1 MSAARCTIY
10 RRQFRFT
17 SDRGNFCISVFQQ
30 ISLTVREWRYSSNIC
45 TDFSFLFLNE
55 QREIYNDSSCVV
67 IMSNCPFNVDDKGS
81 EPIKSGASLS
91 LKMQRSFKKMKRSI
105 QKMTENMQD
114 DDRQPPYIFPKRLSC
129 LTCQTGFSKDEIRKL
144 YRAFKQYCPRGA
156 VTTNDLKPAYAKLF
170 PLGDSTKYTQIVF
183 NTFDRDRDG
192 IVSFQDLLTE
202 INLIIN
208 GDLDQKLSWIFSF
221 YDLNG
226 DGYIT
231 RKEML
236 VIISAIYEMLYTGQT
251 AQRMIV
257 RHVDMI
263 FKKMDTDKDG
273 VISREEFMNTCKN
286 DSVIENQLAVFNQFW

>member
-1 MSAARCTIY
+1 MSVARCTIY

-17 SDRGNFCISVFQQ
+17 SDQGNFCISVFQQ

-55 QREIYNDSSCVV
+55 QR
-67 IMSNCPFNVDDKGS
+67 GS

>member
-55 QREIYNDSSCVV
+55 QR
-67 IMSNCPFNVDDKGS
+67 GS